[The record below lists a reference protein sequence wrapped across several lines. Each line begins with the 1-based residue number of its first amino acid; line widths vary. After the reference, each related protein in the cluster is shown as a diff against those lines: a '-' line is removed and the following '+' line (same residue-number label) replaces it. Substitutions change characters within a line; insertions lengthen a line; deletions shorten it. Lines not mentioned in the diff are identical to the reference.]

1 MILYQGDSWKE
12 YSMKKSHIDFYFQA
26 TSKSMRIGLRHTSG
40 HIDTLHL
47 FLILRR
53 CLVERI
59 PWYVGWGLRI
69 LPNRTLY
76 FAIHHGRSV
85 ELERKSGYW
94 KKIVLSVKDPEKFIS
109 ILNERLRKGVD

>member
-1 MILYQGDSWKE
+1 MERIFYEEKSYRLLLPSYFKIYEDKVEAYFWPYRHVTPISDI
-12 YSMKKSHIDFYFQA
+12 KKIS
-26 TSKSMRIGLRHTSG
+26 
-40 HIDTLHL
+40 
-47 FLILRR
+47 
-53 CLVERI
+53 LVERI

-109 ILNERLRKGVD
+109 ILNERLKKGSRLTVFN